1 MVSTLRRST
10 TRLSVTLLL
19 IVSLI
24 SVAAPIAFASD
35 GPDRNPQE
43 RKRRAVTTEAESST
57 TSNSPSA
64 PSASVQRKTI
74 SVGYALYDN
83 AITIEPPP
91 VAISNHDVSVK
102 TIPQTKGKASSGKQ
116 NNSVVSTAPM
126 SPREKFNYFLR
137 RSFFS
142 VTPYALSIYQGVVG
156 EATDNDHGRH
166 MTAGDFMADSM
177 THAARSFAFRAT
189 SNFFE
194 KFAFATVL
202 RQDPRYHR
210 SPGKRSAGA
219 RVLYAATRVFVT
231 QGDRCGC
238 NQPNFSFLGGGLAT
252 AGLAEQWVRPEDRGL
267 DRVFARWG
275 SHIGVRMFTNLL
287 SEFIGGQ

>member
-24 SVAAPIAFASD
+24 SVAAPIASASN
-35 GPDRNPQE
+35 GPDNNPQV
-43 RKRRAVTTEAESST
+43 RKRRAVTSEAESST
-57 TSNSPSA
+57 TSISPSA
-64 PSASVQRKTI
+64 PSASAERKTI
-74 SVGYALYDN
+74 NVAYALYDN
-83 AITIEPPP
+83 AIAMEPAP
-91 VAISNHDVSVK
+91 VAISKHAVPVT
-102 TIPQTKGKASSGKQ
+102 TIPQTKGKTSSGPQ
-116 NNSVVSTAPM
+116 SDSVVSTAPM
-126 SPREKFNYFLR
+126 SPGEKFNYFLR

-142 VTPYALSIYQGVVG
+142 FTPYALSIYQGVVG

-177 THAARSFAFRAT
+177 THAARGFTFRAT

-194 KFAFATVL
+194 KFAFATVF

-238 NQPNFSFLGGGLAT
+238 NQPNFSFLGGGLAA
-252 AGLAEQWVRPEDRGL
+252 AGLAEQWVRPEDRGI
-267 DRVFARWG
+267 DAVFRRWG